1 MSADL
6 VHFPPV
12 PRWVI
17 QWREGD
23 DTGVSSR
30 TIACVMIGWPISD
43 IMIGWRGDAPYD
55 TSDVGRCVRL
65 LDLAAEH
72 GEDWRARLHEVAARV
87 SAWAP
92 LVPRWADI
100 EAAYREDV
108 VAQEAW
114 SAAGHDRRTRSGR
127 PRKNGVPIPPS
138 RCWHLVS
145 VLRGH
150 GDPYKGREVSWG
162 REPVDGRHAD

>member
-114 SAAGHDRRTRSGR
+114 RAEDYDGNDWRDSRPGR
-127 PRKNGVPIPPS
+127 PPS
-138 RCWHLVS
+138 RCYHLVS
-145 VLRGH
+145 VLRGR
-150 GDPYKGREVSWG
+150 GDPYKGREVPWE
-162 REPVDGRHAD
+162 REPVEVSDA